1 MAGGIF
7 VDQPFHPNPKCLLFS
22 AVIMALYWFSP
33 ARKNAY
39 LLPVIF
45 ILSYVAM
52 AWYDYMYNCDL
63 IMYSGNYSGMFTS
76 PFKPQL
82 RREAG
87 GGGGGGSSGGDGE
100 NGGGKKKL
108 SKNQE
113 QEYLHRVYLFHV
125 LAVVPVLL
133 YVGYYG
139 KKVNA
144 KIFPVVMAMG
154 LMALLYHGFRLF
166 YPRDTYCATN

>member
-63 IMYSGNYSGMFTS
+63 IMYSGKYSGMFTS

-87 GGGGGGSSGGDGE
+87 EAGE
-100 NGGGKKKL
+100 TGEKRL